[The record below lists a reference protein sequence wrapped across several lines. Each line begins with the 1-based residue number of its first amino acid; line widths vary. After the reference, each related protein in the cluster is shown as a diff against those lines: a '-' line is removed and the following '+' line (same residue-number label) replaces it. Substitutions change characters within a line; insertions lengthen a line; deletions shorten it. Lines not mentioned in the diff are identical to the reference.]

1 MNQNLPNI
9 SLLSSDDVHI
19 EINGIK
25 VAGIQSYKIISK
37 NNLKNSSFNPAPD
50 EQPFFITFSKIQTL
64 NNNLPFEFSALS
76 DFNLAIVKPKHQ
88 IIFCGCNWVNITES
102 TSLEKP
108 TIQHFALS
116 ATQKITL

>member
-37 NNLKNSSFNPAPD
+37 INLKNSSFSQVPD
-50 EQPFFITFSKIQTL
+50 EQPFFITFSKIR
-64 NNNLPFEFSALS
+64 
-76 DFNLAIVKPKHQ
+76 
-88 IIFCGCNWVNITES
+88 
-102 TSLEKP
+102 
-108 TIQHFALS
+108 
-116 ATQKITL
+116 

>member
-25 VAGIQSYKIISK
+25 VAGIQSYKII
-37 NNLKNSSFNPAPD
+37 
-50 EQPFFITFSKIQTL
+50 SKIQTL

-108 TIQHFALS
+108 TIKHFSLS
-116 ATQKITL
+116 ATQKIILRQ